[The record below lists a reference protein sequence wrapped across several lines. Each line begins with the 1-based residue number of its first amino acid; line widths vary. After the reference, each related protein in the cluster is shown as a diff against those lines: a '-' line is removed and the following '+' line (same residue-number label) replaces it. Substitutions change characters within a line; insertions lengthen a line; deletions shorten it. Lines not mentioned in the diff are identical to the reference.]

1 MPLAPTQW
9 GHKIQMNTRQEEDDA
24 TRDPGHH
31 SANRLLRYKVRGAS
45 LSVTA
50 FDDHRGPIMGVVR
63 HAARS
68 FPRII
73 GPFINY
79 REMFIVGMIK
89 EKIWT
94 RDQALEVGDDD
105 PEA

>member
-1 MPLAPTQW
+1 
-9 GHKIQMNTRQEEDDA
+9 
-24 TRDPGHH
+24 
-31 SANRLLRYKVRGAS
+31 
-45 LSVTA
+45 
-50 FDDHRGPIMGVVR
+50 MGVVR